1 MARIAPTIV
10 ALVLIAG
17 TAAAFAVTEHLK
29 LERAPITAPRFTR
42 DFSPV
47 CDCPTS
53 TARLSLRFRRPETVD
68 AEIVDAAGAAV
79 RTLATDR
86 RIRAGVT
93 TFVWDGLDDAGELAP
108 DGTYRLRLDLKRAGR
123 AILVPVPVRLDTVA
137 PRILE
142 LRHRPDVISPDG
154 DGRADRLHVLY
165 RANERTRAELLANDV
180 LVTHT
185 LYRGRRGVKTLQWL
199 GTFPVSGEPGTRI
212 PADPGLYRMSLVVV
226 DPAGNRTGEDFEIT
240 VRYIELDES
249 SYAMSPGGTL
259 RFEVDTDA
267 RRFAWSL
274 FRKGARDRPVLAGE
288 GTSEQPAVSVE
299 IPAGTAPGSY
309 RLRVETET
317 HHAVAVVVVSEGDR

>member
-1 MARIAPTIV
+1 MARIVPTIV

-79 RTLATDR
+79 RSLASDR
-86 RIRAGVT
+86 RVRAGVA
-93 TFVWDGLDDAGELAP
+93 TFVWDGLDDEGELAP
-108 DGTYRLRLDLKRAGR
+108 DGIYRLRLRLEQAGR
-123 AILVPVPVRLDTVA
+123 TVLVPVPVRLDTVA

-185 LYRGRRGVKTLQWL
+185 LYRGRRGVKPLQWL
-199 GTFPVSGEPGTRI
+199 GTFPVPGEPGSRR
-212 PADPGLYRMSLVVV
+212 PADPGLYRMSLVLV
-226 DPAGNRTGEDFEIT
+226 DPAGNRTSEDFEIT
-240 VRYIELDES
+240 VRYIELDQS
-249 SYAMSPGGTL
+249 SYAASPGATFV
-259 RFEVDTDA
+259 FEVDTDA
-267 RRFAWSL
+267 RQFVWSL
-274 FRKGARDRPVLAGE
+274 FRKGARDEPIVAGQ
-288 GTSEQPAVSVE
+288 GTREQGGVSVE
-299 IPAGTAPGSY
+299 VPAGTAPGTY

-317 HHAVAVVVVSEGDR
+317 HHDVAVVVVSEGDR